1 MILNSFVDIFKNVF
15 LSEYAIVLT
24 SCTIIVVMFVLKI
37 YFYKKYDL
45 ISVVS
50 MLGFIILSLFFK
62 NYNWF
67 KIIIT
72 ILFILDALYAV
83 AIYVIYHKISFIKL
97 NKISEYMKNTL
108 YDFYFST
115 NKKDKIVEV
124 SSSYAM
130 LINKSMNEI
139 KKLKGFQ
146 TMMTELNIVGIN
158 GREVTEELALTFLY
172 DYEKTISKFKTYR
185 FTLEV
190 EEQGYNVI
198 YRGIVQPL
206 YLGKYFIGRNVYLS
220 KDRSSIIEN
229 LRSALK
235 DALDHIKLDKEQMY
249 TLMSLTDQ
257 IVMYYDY
264 NTKTYVMTEALSEF
278 MKLST
283 KEISIDEFISMIHP
297 DDVKGYE
304 EQGLMINSLTVTRS
318 RLRLKFNNEYY
329 LVYDD
334 SIYINK
340 DSGLVSIIKLVNPN
354 PTKDVV
360 NSTIVIPD
368 KDHDGDDL
376 VEFEI
381 KKINDIVQDVKRTLD
396 TVVGEPNHNKEVE

>member
-1 MILNSFVDIFKNVF
+1 
-15 LSEYAIVLT
+15 
-24 SCTIIVVMFVLKI
+24 
-37 YFYKKYDL
+37 
-45 ISVVS
+45 

-329 LVYDD
+329 LVYDG

>member
-229 LRSALK
+229 LRSTLK

>member
-329 LVYDD
+329 LVYDG

>member
-83 AIYVIYHKISFIKL
+83 AIYVIYHKISLIKL

-146 TMMTELNIVGIN
+146 TMMTELNIVGIK

-229 LRSALK
+229 LRSTLK

>member
-83 AIYVIYHKISFIKL
+83 AIYVIYHKISLIKL

-229 LRSALK
+229 LRSTLK

-249 TLMSLTDQ
+249 SLMSLTDQ

>member
-1 MILNSFVDIFKNVF
+1 MTLNLFIDVLKGTI
-15 LSEYAIVLT
+15 LSEYALVFT
-24 SCTIIVVMFVLKI
+24 SAILIILMFILKC
-37 YFYKKYDL
+37 YFYKKYDFISIIVLL
-45 ISVVS
+45 I
-50 MLGFIILSLFFK
+50 LGILACLFK
-62 NYNWF
+62 NYTWV

-72 ILFILDALYAV
+72 ILFILDALYAIAMYIV
-83 AIYVIYHKISFIKL
+83 CHKIAIIKL

-124 SSSYAM
+124 SSSYAL
-130 LINKSMNEI
+130 LINKSMSEI

-146 TMMTELNIVGIN
+146 TMMTELNIIGIN

-172 DYEKTISKFKTYR
+172 DYEKTTSKFKTYR
-185 FTLEV
+185 FSLEV

-220 KDRSSIIEN
+220 KDRSSIIDN
-229 LRSALK
+229 LRTTLK

-249 TLMSLTDQ
+249 ILMSLTDQ

-278 MKLST
+278 MKLSK
-283 KEISIDEFISMIHP
+283 KELTIDEFISMIHP
-297 DDVKGYE
+297 DDVKGYK
-304 EQGLMINSLTVTRS
+304 EQGSMINSLTVTRS

-329 LVYDD
+329 VVYDD

-354 PTKDVV
+354 PTRGEV
-360 NSTIVIPD
+360 NSTIYIPN
-368 KDHDGDDL
+368 KDIDGDDL

-381 KKINDIVQDVKRTLD
+381 KNVNNIVEDVKKTLD
-396 TVVGEPNHNKEVE
+396 AVVGVQTPKERG